1 MTNQE
6 RKIIEQIKQNDL
18 STSYDLLTVNHSFL
32 SSLYHKLHI
41 AGYYYEEFLSIS
53 YVALIKAA
61 QHADLNKLDYFL
73 GYWKKY
79 ILHEYLLEKMR
90 VEYKFSVT
98 VAEYSDAKKN
108 SVDIIESFY
117 QKNNR
122 EGLVINDS
130 YESVYYGE
138 LRKRLWV
145 AISNTLTE
153 ENTYILWEIFNK
165 ERSMASIAREIG
177 IGTDRVRRRKLRSL
191 NKLRD
196 NEVIQQLA
204 RDFYGIPI

>member
-1 MTNQE
+1 
-6 RKIIEQIKQNDL
+6 
-18 STSYDLLTVNHSFL
+18 
-32 SSLYHKLHI
+32 
-41 AGYYYEEFLSIS
+41 
-53 YVALIKAA
+53 
-61 QHADLNKLDYFL
+61 
-73 GYWKKY
+73 
-79 ILHEYLLEKMR
+79 MR

-98 VAEYSDAKKN
+98 VADYSDAKKN
-108 SVDIIESFY
+108 SIDIIESFY

-138 LRKRLWV
+138 LRKRLWL
-145 AISNTLTE
+145 AISTTLTE
-153 ENTYILWEIFNK
+153 ENTYILWELFNK

>member
-1 MTNQE
+1 M
-6 RKIIEQIKQNDL
+6 
-18 STSYDLLTVNHSFL
+18 LTVNHSFL

-98 VAEYSDAKKN
+98 VADYSDAKKN
-108 SVDIIESFY
+108 SIDIIESFY

-138 LRKRLWV
+138 LRKRLWL
-145 AISNTLTE
+145 AISTTLTE
-153 ENTYILWEIFNK
+153 ENTYILWELFNK